1 MKKNIISVLSLAF
14 FLAVTSCNFLES
26 EPKDL
31 TQDNYFNTEQEVNSF
46 LGSVYSPLMQEH
58 FYGNAFPLYV
68 NGGDDLSFY
77 QRSVPE
83 TSILCGNTNSNDS
96 YVTRFWRTLY
106 EGINRANLLLENLEK
121 APMSSASR
129 EQYRAEARFL
139 RAFYYFNLVQGWGD
153 VPFKTNS
160 TQSPDNL
167 SIPRTDKNQIYDFII
182 SEMEAVIPNLKG
194 ASEYKFTGRVTPSA
208 VQGILARVYLFRAGE
223 HFRDSKM
230 DSGKSPEYFAK
241 AKEWALK
248 VKDSGLHSLASD
260 YRQVFVDLCSDQ
272 YNSTGARESIWEAE
286 MAGNRG
292 SVEQAAG
299 RVGNTFGFGST
310 LDLSTDSEFK
320 NETGTANPGYSYMF
334 LFASTKLYELYE
346 TEGDK
351 VRGDWNI
358 APYVF
363 TATTTSPKRI
373 KGKKFYFGKKPADL
387 PTDDGFVY
395 EEGTKSDENNKTRC
409 AAKFRRECET
419 VTPKNKNFT
428 PNNFPI
434 LRYSDVLLML
444 AEAEN
449 ELNGPTALAKECLN
463 AVRNRAG
470 LNDTDANDQTTFRAA
485 IKRERAMELCFEG
498 IRRYDLIRWGDYLG
512 EMNSMS
518 SRVQW
523 DDAWGKNYKYAA
535 DYYKITPA
543 YNYFPI
549 PAAEMAL
556 NKDIL
561 FNNPGW

>member
-1 MKKNIISVLSLAF
+1 MKKNIISVLSMAL
-14 FLAVTSCNFLES
+14 LLTVSSCSFLET

-31 TQDNYFNTEQEVNSF
+31 TQDNYFNTEQEVSSF

-106 EGINRANLLLENLEK
+106 EGINRANLLLENMDK
-121 APMSSASR
+121 APMSATSR
-129 EQYRAEARFL
+129 EQYRSEARFL
-139 RAFYYFNLVQGWGD
+139 RAFYYFHLVQGWGD
-153 VPFKTNS
+153 VPFKTSS

-167 SIPRTDKNQIYDFII
+167 SIPRTDKNKIYDFII
-182 SEMEAVIPNLKG
+182 AEMEDVLPHLKG
-194 ASEYKFTGRVTPSA
+194 ANEYKYTGHVTPSA

-223 HFRDSKM
+223 HYRDSKN
-230 DSGKSPEYFAK
+230 DGKAAEYFAK

-248 VKDSGLHSLASD
+248 VKESGLHQLAD
-260 YRQVFVDLCSDQ
+260 NYQQVFIDLCSDQ

-286 MAGNRG
+286 MAGSRAT
-292 SVEQAAG
+292 VEQAAG
-299 RVGNTFGFGST
+299 RIGNTFGFGANI
-310 LDLSTDSEFK
+310 DLSTDSEVK
-320 NETGTANPGYSYMF
+320 NETGITNPGYSYMF
-334 LFASTKLYELYE
+334 LFASTKLYDMYE
-346 TEGDK
+346 AEGDK
-351 VRGDWNI
+351 ERGDWNI
-358 APYVF
+358 APFVY
-363 TATTTSPKRI
+363 TTTTTSPKRI
-373 KGKKFYFGKKPADL
+373 KGKKFFFGKKPADL
-387 PTDDGFVY
+387 PADDGFVY
-395 EEGTKSDENNKTRC
+395 EEGTKSDENNRARC
-409 AAKFRRECET
+409 SAKFRREYET

-434 LRYSDVLLML
+434 LRYADVLLML

-449 ELNGPTALAKECLN
+449 EVNGPTALAKECIN

-470 LNDTDANDQTTFRAA
+470 LKDVEANDQAAFRDA
-485 IKRERAMELCFEG
+485 IKKERAMELCFEG
-498 IRRYDLIRWGDYLG
+498 LRRYDLIRWGDYYG
-512 EMNSMS
+512 EMTSMA

-523 DDAWGKNYKYAA
+523 DESWGKNYKYAT

-556 NKDIL
+556 NKEIL

>member
-1 MKKNIISVLSLAF
+1 MKKNIISVLSLALMLTVSSCS
-14 FLAVTSCNFLES
+14 FLDT

-31 TQDNYFNTEQEVNSF
+31 TQDNYFNTEQEISSF

-58 FYGNAFPLYV
+58 FYGNAFALYV

-106 EGINRANLLLENLEK
+106 EGINRANLLLENMDK

-129 EQYRAEARFL
+129 EQYRSEARFL
-139 RAFYYFNLVQGWGD
+139 RAFYYFHLVQGWGD
-153 VPFKTNS
+153 VPFKTTS
-160 TQSPDNL
+160 TQSPENL
-167 SIPRTDKNQIYDFII
+167 SIPRTDKNKIYDFII
-182 SEMEAVIPNLKG
+182 SEMEEVIPNLKG
-194 ASEYKFTGRVTPSA
+194 ANEYKYTGHVTPSA

-223 HFRDSKM
+223 HNRDGKN
-230 DSGKSPEYFAK
+230 DGKSAEYFAK

-248 VKDSGLHSLASD
+248 VKESGLHQLAD
-260 YRQVFVDLCSDQ
+260 NYQQVFIDLCSDQ

-286 MAGNRG
+286 MAGSRAT
-292 SVEQAAG
+292 VEQAAG
-299 RVGNTFGFGST
+299 RIGNTFGFGANI
-310 LDLSTDSEFK
+310 DLSTDSEMK
-320 NETGTANPGYSYMF
+320 NETGIANPGYSYMF
-334 LFASTKLYELYE
+334 LFASTKLYEMYE
-346 TEGDK
+346 LEGDK
-351 VRGDWNI
+351 ERGDWNI
-358 APYVF
+358 TPYLF
-363 TATTTSPKRI
+363 TSTTTAPKRI
-373 KGKKFYFGKKPADL
+373 KGKKYYFGKKPSDL
-387 PTDDGFVY
+387 PADDGYVY

-409 AAKFRRECET
+409 MAKYRRECEA

-449 ELNGPTALAKECLN
+449 EVNGPTALANECIN

-470 LNDTDANDQTTFRAA
+470 LGNVTAADQSSFRDA
-485 IKRERAMELCFEG
+485 IKKERAMELCFEG
-498 IRRYDLIRWGDYLG
+498 LRRYDLIRWGDYLG

-523 DDAWGKNYKYAA
+523 DEAWGKSYKYAT

-556 NKDIL
+556 NKEIL